1 MSREFITP
9 LVICGSKEQQED
21 IIKELV
27 KLGYE
32 GVGNLIPLSTLL
44 SVLCTNFGPQA
55 GKLGWVTMN
64 MMAARVKN
72 GSLLVNANHKE
83 LILAL
88 AAMSKDKSILYK
100 REYYKYAGS
109 IRWSSN
115 TREIISEVKLTK
127 EEIITYFT
135 NKVMNKSIES
145 NEYGSTFIG
154 RSIPELVKREVDYYV
169 LTTKRLDNII
179 THTNISPESVLCKE
193 LASAGLLHLLA
204 PVYKDREKVI
214 EVLAIRATGLAGNLK
229 VTIKNG
235 NAICEGQTF
244 TKEQL
249 RSMLISPSTV
259 SRIGSIDFGCNSQY
273 RVSREEIEKV
283 IKEM

>member
-32 GVGNLIPLSTLL
+32 AVGNLIPLSTLL

-55 GKLGWVTMN
+55 GKLGWITMS
-64 MMAARVKN
+64 MMEARVKN
-72 GSLLVNANHKE
+72 GSILVHSDYKQ

-88 AAMSKDKSILYK
+88 AAMSKEDGNIYK
-100 REYYKYAGS
+100 GEYYNFRNELQQAQYTRAES
-109 IRWSSN
+109 I
-115 TREIISEVKLTK
+115 IKATK